1 MVLKDLVDDMDMVE
15 DAEHDRGF
23 LGGQAVEI
31 PADHIVEA
39 AIGPALDINEL
50 GVRLT
55 GHVKRPFLVRSRRTM
70 MSVHPSPPGIEYER

>member
-1 MVLKDLVDDMDMVE
+1 MMLKDSIDHMDMVE
-15 DAEHDRGF
+15 DAQHDRSL

-39 AIGPALDINEL
+39 AIGPSLDVDEL

-55 GHVKRPFLVRSRRTM
+55 NHTGCPFAVE
-70 MSVHPSPPGIEYER
+70 PGEP